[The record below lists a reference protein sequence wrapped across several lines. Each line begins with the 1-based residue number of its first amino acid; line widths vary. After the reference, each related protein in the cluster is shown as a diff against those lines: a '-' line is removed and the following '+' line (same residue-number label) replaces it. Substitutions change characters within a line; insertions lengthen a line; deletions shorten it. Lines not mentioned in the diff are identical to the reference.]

1 LLAYFNFIN
10 LQAREIRHSK
20 LNIRNYIL

>member
-10 LQAREIRHSK
+10 LQTREIRHSK